1 MTTLPHL
8 SPARSPTRRPT
19 CPRCSRPLRAC
30 LCPWVRPTPNQ
41 ARVLILQH
49 PLEAG
54 QAKGSATLLRLSLAR
69 AQWEVG
75 EQFDE
80 AALQQW
86 LGPPGQAVLLYPA
99 TPPAEPRS
107 LDVADATA
115 MRHFTPSA
123 STNLSQ
129 LCLVVLDAT
138 WRKSRKLLHCNPLLG
153 TLPRLSLQA
162 PPPSLYA
169 PLRKAQQPQ
178 HQRSTLEATALAL
191 QQLEGDAA
199 RYQPL
204 LAAFAGFVAAQGE
217 FAAQS

>member
-1 MTTLPHL
+1 MTTP
-8 SPARSPTRRPT
+8 PTRRPT
-19 CPRCSRPLRAC
+19 CPRCSRPLRTC
-30 LCPWVRPTPNQ
+30 LCAWVRPTAN
-41 ARVLILQH
+41 RTKVLILQH

-54 QAKGSATLLRLSLAR
+54 QAKGSAALLHLSLAHS
-69 AQWEVG
+69 QLEVG
-75 EQFDE
+75 EHFDE

-99 TPPAEPRS
+99 TPLPLPVPRS
-107 LDVADATA
+107 PGATLA
-115 MRHFTPSA
+115 AGPQHRAPIA
-123 STNLSQ
+123 AAEVPPR
-129 LCLVVLDAT
+129 CLVVLDAT
-138 WRKSRKLLHCNPLLG
+138 WRKSRKLLHCNPVLG

-191 QQLEGDAA
+191 QQLEGDVA

-204 LAAFAGFVAAQGE
+204 LAAFEGFVAAQGE
-217 FAAQS
+217 FAPES

>member
-1 MTTLPHL
+1 MTTP
-8 SPARSPTRRPT
+8 PTRRPT
-19 CPRCSRPLRAC
+19 CRHCCRPRRTC
-30 LCPWVRPTPNQ
+30 LCAWVRPTANRV
-41 ARVLILQH
+41 RVLILQH

-54 QAKGSATLLRLSLAR
+54 QSKGSALLLHRSLAH
-69 AQWEVG
+69 AQLEVG

-99 TPPAEPRS
+99 TPQTEPSS
-107 LDVADATA
+107 LDVAEATVI
-115 MRHFTPSA
+115 RHFAPSA
-123 STNLSQ
+123 STDLTQ

-162 PPPSLYA
+162 PPTSLYA

-191 QQLEGDAA
+191 QQLEGDAG

-204 LAAFAGFVAAQGE
+204 LAAFEGFVAAQGE
-217 FAAQS
+217 FAPEC

>member
-1 MTTLPHL
+1 MTTP
-8 SPARSPTRRPT
+8 PNRRPT
-19 CPRCSRPLRAC
+19 CLRCSRPLRNC
-30 LCPWVRPTPNQ
+30 LCPWVRPTANQ
-41 ARVLILQH
+41 VRVLILQH

-54 QAKGSATLLRLSLAR
+54 QAKGSATLLHRSLAH
-69 AQWEVG
+69 AQLEVG

-99 TPPAEPRS
+99 TPQAEPS
-107 LDVADATA
+107 GQAATDATA
-115 MRHFTPSA
+115 PRHFAPSA
-123 STNLSQ
+123 STDLET

-138 WRKSRKLLHCNPLLG
+138 WRKSRKLLHCNPLLRP
-153 TLPRLSLQA
+153 LPRLSLQA

-191 QQLEGDAA
+191 QQLEGDVA

-204 LAAFAGFVAAQGE
+204 LAAFEGFVAAQGE
-217 FAAQS
+217 FAPEC

>member
-1 MTTLPHL
+1 MTTATPH
-8 SPARSPTRRPT
+8 TRRPT
-19 CPRCSRPLRAC
+19 CPRCSRPLRTC
-30 LCPWVRPTPNQ
+30 LCPWVQPTANQ
-41 ARVLILQH
+41 VRVLILQH

-54 QAKGSATLLRLSLAR
+54 QAKGSATLLHLSLAQ
-69 AQWEVG
+69 AQLEAG

-80 AALQQW
+80 AVLQQW
-86 LGPPGQAVLLYPA
+86 LGPPGHAVLLYPA
-99 TPPAEPRS
+99 TPPADPRS
-107 LDVADATA
+107 PDAA
-115 MRHFTPSA
+115 RDPAPRRFAPSA
-123 STNLSQ
+123 STDLTT

-204 LAAFAGFVAAQGE
+204 LAAFEGFVAAQGE
-217 FAAQS
+217 FAPEC